1 MRPSSDF
8 NLPLTEGSSP
18 PIYLHG
24 MTNNHLNRLV
34 ILNMMKRSWR
44 TGLLLTASFAGLA
57 LTGCAT
63 DGRKFTADNPPPPGP
78 ADPAWFQSN
87 DNPFHAD

>member
-1 MRPSSDF
+1 MRK
-8 NLPLTEGSSP
+8 
-18 PIYLHG
+18 
-24 MTNNHLNRLV
+24 NNLNRLV
-34 ILNMMKRSWR
+34 ILNIMKRSWR
-44 TGLLLTASFAGLA
+44 AGLLLTAWFAGLA

-63 DGRKFTADNPPPPGP
+63 DGTTSTADNTSSPVP